1 MMELKALM
9 VLAVLSFTYGEIRP
23 EKKILPFVSRT
34 YSSRFSGDVKEV
46 LKIPP
51 APMPGFNLLPWLGP
65 WFYQYHKAPCSWAVS
80 EEFTDYTQITE
91 LEGTNVINHDTMR
104 NRGVCNSVTSIM
116 SVTGPGEFTGKD
128 LVGNNWSGT
137 LIVVATDYKS
147 FSISWGCTKMS
158 VFDNRCE
165 DPYAYVKTRQRKP
178 PARVLR
184 RIEMILRDIWG
195 ISVRQLTRI
204 LHGRPCSSGRKKI
217 G

>member
-9 VLAVLSFTYGEIRP
+9 ALAVLSFAYGEIRP
-23 EKKILPFVSRT
+23 EKKILPFASRT
-34 YSSRFSGDVKEV
+34 YSSRFSGDVKEI

-65 WFYQYHKAPCSWAVS
+65 WFYQYHKAPCSWAMS
-80 EEFTDYTQITE
+80 EEFTDFTHIME
-91 LEGTNVINHDTMR
+91 LEGTNVILQDTMR
-104 NRGVCNSVTSIM
+104 SRGLCNSVTSIL
-116 SVTGPGEFTGKD
+116 SVTGPGEFLGKD
-128 LVGNNWSGT
+128 LVGINWSGP

-147 FSISWGCTKMS
+147 FSVDWGCTKMS

-165 DPYAYVKTRQRKP
+165 DPYVYINTRQRKP
-178 PARVLR
+178 SARVLR
-184 RIEMILRDIWG
+184 RIEMALRDVWG
-195 ISVRQLTRI
+195 ISVRQLTKI